1 MPKRKSNA
9 LEALANKRAKLG
21 AASKSLEEYSL
32 KPNTLRDR
40 ERTAAID
47 EEKRV
52 QDRYRKA
59 RNESFA
65 RFKKA
70 QIKEYTS
77 FESLAKDEQQE
88 LIEGWRK
95 IHTKEY
101 DQKATKKQTG
111 KSAILPPNEQA
122 KINKADWF
130 LELGDIDSKERLT
143 F

>member
-9 LEALANKRAKLG
+9 PEALANKRAKLG

-40 ERTAAID
+40 ERTAAMD

-65 RFKKA
+65 RFKK
-70 QIKEYTS
+70 
-77 FESLAKDEQQE
+77 
-88 LIEGWRK
+88 
-95 IHTKEY
+95 EY

-111 KSAILPPNEQA
+111 KSATLPPDKQA
-122 KINKADWF
+122 KIDKADWF

>member
-40 ERTAAID
+40 ERTAAMD
-47 EEKRV
+47 EEKRA

-65 RFKKA
+65 RFKK
-70 QIKEYTS
+70 
-77 FESLAKDEQQE
+77 E

-101 DQKATKKQTG
+101 NQKATKKQTG
-111 KSAILPPNEQA
+111 KSATLPPDKQA
-122 KINKADWF
+122 KIDEADWF
-130 LELGDIDSKERLT
+130 LELGNIDSKERLT

>member
-9 LEALANKRAKLG
+9 PEALANKRAKLG

-40 ERTAAID
+40 ERTTAID
-47 EEKRV
+47 EEKR
-52 QDRYRKA
+52 
-59 RNESFA
+59 
-65 RFKKA
+65 A

-77 FESLAKDEQQE
+77 FESLAKDKQQE

-101 DQKATKKQTG
+101 NQKAIKKQTG
-111 KSAILPPNEQA
+111 KSAILPPDKQA
-122 KINKADWF
+122 KINEAD
-130 LELGDIDSKERLT
+130 
-143 F
+143 

>member
-9 LEALANKRAKLG
+9 PEALANKRAKLG
-21 AASKSLEEYSL
+21 AASKLLEEYSL

-40 ERTAAID
+40 EP
-47 EEKRV
+47 
-52 QDRYRKA
+52 

-65 RFKKA
+65 RFKKV

-77 FESLAKDEQQE
+77 FESLAKDKQQE

-101 DQKATKKQTG
+101 NQKATKKQTG
-111 KSAILPPNEQA
+111 KSTTLPPDKQA
-122 KINKADWF
+122 KIDEADWF